1 MVFGNYYLHID
12 YDRDGFHYSEK
23 LLMIENHE
31 DKTTEFFFASG
42 PYPGD
47 FEKQKS
53 DLDSWVA
60 AIKKSSEAD

>member
-1 MVFGNYYLHID
+1 M
-12 YDRDGFHYSEK
+12 K
-23 LLMIENHE
+23 LLFSALACLLSMSAYCQNEYSIE
-31 DKTTEFFFASG
+31 FIS
-42 PYPGD
+42 GD